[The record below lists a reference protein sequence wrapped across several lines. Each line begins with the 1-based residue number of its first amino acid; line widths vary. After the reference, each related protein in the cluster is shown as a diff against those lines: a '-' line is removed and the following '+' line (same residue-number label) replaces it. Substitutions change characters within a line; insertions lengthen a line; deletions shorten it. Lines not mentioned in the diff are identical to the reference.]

1 MATRSADSRLSI
13 LLESPGQEH
22 LSINGT
28 RLPTHNQ
35 VLLCHLSHIE
45 KFRSKDNT
53 RQNNCSVPSARAT
66 FEQVKIHYIKANIEM
81 LSEHQCISKIT
92 HLHNEYL
99 KLKKISSSKRTSH
112 PRITEFK
119 EKLHQS
125 MPFWPKNIIQQMEQS
140 KRDKLTVET
149 VTIEED
155 ISFMKSMMSNR
166 EAHYSGCDKVTSSII
181 NRRQFKSMQEKICV
195 LKEKKRKSDQFLAYT
210 DSYECEEESDS
221 DFLPITPSRSHKR
234 IVKTGT
240 NLHVPHDVL
249 KSPIIVSAL
258 TRNKITPTK
267 ASSLLT
273 AIISACDGDPSKVS
287 LNYTTAYQY
296 SVEVHNTIAQKI
308 KSDWEP
314 PGIGLLHWDGKL
326 METLDGASK
335 EERLP
340 VLLSGIGGTKLLG
353 VPAIQSTNSEPMGKQ
368 IALHTVALL
377 VEWNCKDSVCGMVF
391 DTTST
396 NTGK

>member
-1 MATRSADSRLSI
+1 MATRSTDSRLSI
-13 LLESPGQEH
+13 LLESPGPEH
-22 LSINGT
+22 LSIKGT

-35 VLLCHLSHIE
+35 VLLCYLSHIE
-45 KFRSKDNT
+45 KFRSEDNT

-66 FEQVKIHYIKANIEM
+66 FEQVKIHYLKANIEM
-81 LSEHQCISKIT
+81 LSSSKIT
-92 HLHNEYL
+92 
-99 KLKKISSSKRTSH
+99 SH
-112 PRITEFK
+112 PKIKEFK

-125 MPFWPKNIIQQMEQS
+125 MPFWHKNIIQQMEQS
-140 KRDKLTVET
+140 KRDKLTVEK
-149 VTIEED
+149 VAIVED

-166 EAHYSGCDKVTSSII
+166 EAHYSGCDKVTSSVI
-181 NRRQFKSMQEKICV
+181 NRRQLKSKQEETRV
-195 LKEKKRKSDQFLAYT
+195 LNEKKRKSDQFLANT
-210 DSYECEEESDS
+210 DFYECEEETDS
-221 DFLPITPSRSHKR
+221 DFLPIAPSRSHKR

-267 ASSLLT
+267 ASSLLS

-287 LNYTTAYQY
+287 LNYTTAYRY

-308 KSDWEP
+308 KSDWVP

-340 VLLSGIGGTKLLG
+340 VLLSGIGGTKVLG
-353 VPAIQSTNSEPMGKQ
+353 VSAIQSTNPEPMGKQ
-368 IALHTVALL
+368 IAVHTVALL

>member
-181 NRRQFKSMQEKICV
+181 NRRQFKSMQEKIRV

-287 LNYTTAYQY
+287 LNYTTAYRY

-308 KSDWEP
+308 KSDWNLQE
-314 PGIGLLHWDGKL
+314 
-326 METLDGASK
+326 
-335 EERLP
+335 
-340 VLLSGIGGTKLLG
+340 
-353 VPAIQSTNSEPMGKQ
+353 
-368 IALHTVALL
+368 
-377 VEWNCKDSVCGMVF
+377 
-391 DTTST
+391 
-396 NTGK
+396 